1 MLSSEDLA
9 EKLEDLAI
17 TGKSNIAFVIG
28 GSLGLSDAVLKR
40 ADYKLSFS
48 KMTFPHQMMKLIL
61 LEQVYRA
68 YRIIKREP
76 YHK

>member
-1 MLSSEDLA
+1 M
-9 EKLEDLAI
+9 
-17 TGKSNIAFVIG
+17 
-28 GSLGLSDAVLKR
+28 GLSPEVLAR

-48 KMTFPHQMMKLIL
+48 KMTFPHQLMRVIL

-68 YRIIKREP
+68 MTILSGEK